1 MSKKDIIEYYDYT
14 LPFYKYFYHGD
25 THGIHYGYWDS
36 KTKNH
41 NEALLNTNQF
51 LSEKALIKSDDYIL
65 DAGCGVGGSSIWL
78 AKNYKT
84 RVAGITLSERQV
96 KKAEKLAIENNVNDL
111 TTFYQR
117 DFLNSGF
124 EDETFSVVWA
134 IESVCYA
141 ENKKDFLREAYRVL
155 KKGGRLIIWDG
166 FQYRKPQ
173 NKKEAKDLNTFCE
186 GWAVPNLAEVSEFKQ
201 SLRDVGFREVK
212 EFDVSKESHPS
223 SKKIY
228 KMSIWSYPLS
238 IFFNKLKL
246 VPNLL
251 VKNNLSGIVQY
262 RIIKKNI
269 AKMMVYYAE
278 K

>member
-1 MSKKDIIEYYDYT
+1 MSKKDIIEYYNYT
-14 LPFYKYFYHGD
+14 LPFYRLFYHGN
-25 THGIHYGYWDS
+25 TQGIHYGYWDS
-36 KTKNH
+36 ETKNH

-51 LSEKALIKSDDYIL
+51 LSEKAQIKSDDYIL

-78 AKNYKT
+78 AKNHKA

-96 KKAEKLAIENNVNDL
+96 KEAEKLASENNVSDL

-117 DFLNSGF
+117 DFLDSGF

-141 ENKKDFLREAYRVL
+141 ENKEDFLQEAYRVL

-166 FQYRKPQ
+166 FQCRKPK
-173 NKKEAKDLNTFCE
+173 NEKEVKDLNTFCE
-186 GWAVPNLAEVSEFKQ
+186 GWALPNLADTSEFKQ
-201 SLRDVGFREVK
+201 SLSNTGFRNIK
-212 EFDVSKESHPS
+212 EFDVSKESYPS
-223 SKKIY
+223 AKKIY
-228 KMSIWSYPLS
+228 KMSKWSYPLS
-238 IFFNKLKL
+238 IFFNKIRLT
-246 VPNLL
+246 PHLL

-262 RIIKKNI
+262 KLIKNNL
-269 AKMMVYYAE
+269 ANFMVYYAE